1 MTHELLQQVQ
11 TLQFTDR
18 QQAEELLLWFIREI
32 TPYDAVGVELRPLAV
47 SLNSFNGYLTLANG
61 SKLFFKSHTESDTVI
76 DEYYHSATL
85 ANAGYP
91 VIQPIYSSTEPGKQ
105 ILIYDLIESPS
116 VFDVAWGIETGQGD
130 SEVSLGDLAAVQYAA
145 DDDLFQLYQHT
156 LNSQTAQE
164 ANNAAIHQLFYYR
177 LAGGRLERFYG
188 ALPDTSGMAVPI
200 QISGKSYDMRQ
211 VRNVHW
217 NINGQE
223 YRESLDD
230 IIQRAIHILNPQQA
244 GPCVVGHGDAHNGNV
259 FLVNTELQSPSMLY
273 FDPAFAG
280 QHHPLLDIAKPLF
293 HNVFAM
299 WMYFPHEKRRKL
311 AISLQIDGDVWRVT
325 HSYALHPVRWMFLRS
340 KIQRVLI
347 PTLRLLQE
355 QQMLR
360 ADWREYLKAALFCCP
375 FLTLNLADSTRFP
388 PEISLLG
395 LCMAVSMGSESYG
408 KRSVIDRLLDLVEK
422 AL

>member
-1 MTHELLQQVQ
+1 MTRELLQQVQ
-11 TLQFTDR
+11 VLQFTDR
-18 QQAEELLLWFIREI
+18 QQAEELLLVFIRET
-32 TPYDAVGVELRPLAV
+32 TPYDAVAVELRPLAV

-116 VFDVAWGIETGQGD
+116 VFDVAWSIETGQGD
-130 SEVSLGDLAAVQYAA
+130 SEVALEELATAQHTA
-145 DDDLFQLYQHT
+145 DDDLFHLYQQT
-156 LNSQTAQE
+156 MTTQTADK
-164 ANNAAIHQLFYYR
+164 ANEAAIHQLFYHR
-177 LAGGRLERFYG
+177 LVGGRLERFYG
-188 ALPDTSGMAVPI
+188 ALPGTSGMDTQI
-200 QISGKSYDMRQ
+200 QLPEKLYNMHE
-211 VRNVHW
+211 VRNVQW
-217 NINGQE
+217 DINGQE
-223 YRESLDD
+223 YRESIDD

-259 FLVNTELQSPSMLY
+259 FLVNTESQSRSMLY

-280 QHHPLLDIAKPLF
+280 RHHPLLDVTKPLF
-293 HNVFAM
+293 HNAFAM

-311 AISLQIDGDVWRVT
+311 AISLQIDGDVWHVT

-340 KIQRVLI
+340 KIQRVLV

-355 QQMLR
+355 KQMLR
-360 ADWREYLKAALFCCP
+360 TDWREYLKAALFCCP
-375 FLTLNLADSTRFP
+375 FLTLNLADSARFP